1 MYRAFT
7 GHCDSA
13 SWAPPKADRIN
24 LPIRAEAEQ
33 MERKAANLQVYRDPD
48 VVSHY
53 AALDYLTPCERLL
66 FDSYLS
72 PGMEVLDIGVGG
84 GRTTAYLAARAS
96 RYVGVDYSAEMI
108 QICRQKFPELEFEVA
123 DAADLCSY
131 PDASFDAIV
140 IAFNGIDYLIPKDR
154 RLRCLQECS
163 RILRGR
169 GVLVFSSH
177 NPRSVFVRP
186 AWNRSRLSSFAAKL
200 VPETSVVFG
209 LTLAGLTAAKVAHS
223 FLYAAGESI
232 WRIVRRVPKGAFW
245 RGEGYELDPA
255 HGGLMTHCAIPERVR
270 EEVTRFDF
278 LQETFRG
285 DDYPRHSH
293 ALATDWYYY
302 VFSKATRTAGESC
315 A

>member
-1 MYRAFT
+1 MIEK
-7 GHCDSA
+7 C
-13 SWAPPKADRIN
+13 
-24 LPIRAEAEQ
+24 
-33 MERKAANLQVYRDPD
+33 RK
-48 VVSHY
+48 
-53 AALDYLTPCERLL
+53 
-66 FDSYLS
+66 
-72 PGMEVLDIGVGG
+72 
-84 GRTTAYLAARAS
+84 
-96 RYVGVDYSAEMI
+96 
-108 QICRQKFPELEFEVA
+108 KFPNVEFELA
-123 DAADLCSY
+123 DASDLSGF

-140 IAFNGIDYLIPKDR
+140 IAFNGIDYLVPEDR
-154 RLRCLQECS
+154 RLRCLRECS
-163 RILRGR
+163 RIVRSR

-186 AWNRSRLSSFAAKL
+186 AWNRSRLRSFAAKL

-209 LTLAGLTAAKVAHS
+209 LTLAGLTAAKATHS
-223 FLYAAGESI
+223 FLYAAGKSI

-255 HGGLMTHCAIPERVR
+255 HGGLVTHCSTPERVR

-302 VFSKATRTAGESC
+302 VFSKAASAAGESC